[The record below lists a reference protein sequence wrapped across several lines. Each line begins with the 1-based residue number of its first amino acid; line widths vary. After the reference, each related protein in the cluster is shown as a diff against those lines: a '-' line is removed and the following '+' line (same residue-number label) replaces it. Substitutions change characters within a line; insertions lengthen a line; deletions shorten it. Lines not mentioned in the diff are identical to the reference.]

1 MLPEG
6 QRHDWPVHGVLE
18 VRGGPVVFRLGR
30 RAAVCLELH
39 GAHGDDDL
47 SHRLVVTP
55 LSSVLTACGHW
66 EAPLQHLQLRAT
78 GCCGAERVKV
88 PPTDGTTETV
98 IFQTRIRRLEASRG
112 STCEAPSSPQCF
124 RRSSAEIMYVCE
136 WTMNTTESD
145 VSYDLHIEEVQHRGI
160 KKTTCSMIGDT
171 LIRKRPV
178 EIWVA
183 AHVGNSSCTS
193 PRRSVELQHIVKH
206 DIPQN
211 ITMSWLKNN
220 LSLSWSAAEEY
231 PALAEVRFRRHDHP
245 TDSWETRMTNTTHE
259 TSKYSVI
266 VVNLLKFTPY
276 QVQIRQ
282 RSSQVRNP
290 LWSDWS
296 PVVTVPAELEQ
307 KPEVSMVTGLLN
319 GARNVTLTWKPM
331 PHAAAVTGVRYKVMD
346 TQSSQRCPCAVKT
359 PAIKSSKHQTYVSYS
374 AVNISVIAMNAAGS
388 SPPAVI
394 QVPAQPAA
402 ELKTCN
408 EALMSKKIKKK
419 TCHEFYELQDGDS
432 RPENIITVTAD
443 KRRNMKYVQEFVR
456 YRYYEHRCERGK
468 PRTVKMCLFYKKQGA
483 PRIKPQNFTHSGET
497 DNSVDLSWRAI
508 PPADQRGFLT
518 HYSLC
523 SVKISSPEA
532 RKECLNISA
541 SVVNYRLENLTPG
554 AQYNISLAGVT
565 PAGEGPNAQTTVS
578 TLPEKPVNVLWSL
591 SLLFVFF
598 FLSTTC
604 TCILKRIKNKIFP
617 PVPTPVIP
625 NFTPYQEESQEMP
638 ERKEEVHELTLLQLH
653 PEVKSVPED
662 AEETTVLRGDWDD
675 DTDEDV
681 ESERGDSILS
691 GGTSDECL
699 GPGSTD
705 QALRRSKEGEAT
717 DLEQLDNEIAML
729 IYRNGLVFD
738 VKTEST

>member
-1 MLPEG
+1 MDENHIKLGTAKRIMDEYMN
-6 QRHDWPVHGVLE
+6 R
-18 VRGGPVVFRLGR
+18 VVNIRK
-30 RAAVCLELH
+30 
-39 GAHGDDDL
+39 
-47 SHRLVVTP
+47 
-55 LSSVLTACGHW
+55 
-66 EAPLQHLQLRAT
+66 
-78 GCCGAERVKV
+78 ER
-88 PPTDGTTETV
+88 
-98 IFQTRIRRLEASRG
+98 
-112 STCEAPSSPQCF
+112 STCEAPSTLQCF
-124 RRSSAEIMYVCE
+124 RRSSVEVIYVCE

-145 VSYDLHIEEVQHRGI
+145 VSYDLYIEYEAQGI
-160 KKTTCSMIGDT
+160 LSALLGPVRTEIVKDCRRVKETTCSMHEDA
-171 LIRKRPV
+171 LITKRPV

-193 PRRSVELQHIVKH
+193 PRRSVELQQKVKH
-206 DIPQN
+206 DVPKDIS
-211 ITMSWLKNN
+211 MSWLKNN
-220 LSLSWSAAEEY
+220 LSLSWTAVEEY
-231 PALAEVRFRRHDHP
+231 PALAEVRFRRLEHP

-259 TSKYSVI
+259 PSKWSVI

-282 RSSQVRNP
+282 RSSHVRNP

-307 KPEVSMVTGLLN
+307 KPEVSMTTRLLN
-319 GARNVTLTWKPM
+319 GTRKVTLTWKPM
-331 PHAAAVTGVRYKVMD
+331 PHAAAVTGVMYKVMD
-346 TQSSQRCPCAVKT
+346 TQSSQRCPCVVKR
-359 PAIKSSKHQTYVSYS
+359 PDIKSSEYQTYVSYS
-374 AVNISVIAMNAAGS
+374 AVNISVMAMNAAGS
-388 SPPAVI
+388 SPPAII

-402 ELKTCN
+402 DLKICN
-408 EALMSKKIKKK
+408 ETLMNKKIKKK
-419 TCHEFYELQDGDS
+419 TCREFYELRDGDS

-443 KRRNMKYVQEFVR
+443 KRRNMKDIQEFVC
-456 YRYYEHRCERGK
+456 YLYFEHRCKRGK
-468 PRTVKMCLFYKKQGA
+468 PHTIEMCLFYKKQGA
-483 PRIKPQNFTHSGET
+483 PRIKPQNFTHSSET
-497 DNSVDLSWRAI
+497 DNSVNLSWKAI

-523 SVKISSPEA
+523 SVKISSPEV

-541 SVVNYRLENLTPG
+541 SVINYRLENLTPG

-565 PAGEGPNAQTTVS
+565 PGGEGPNAQTTVN

-598 FLSTTC
+598 FISTTC

-625 NFTPYQEESQEMP
+625 NFTPYQAESQEML

-653 PEVKSVPED
+653 PEVKSVHED
-662 AEETTVLRGDWDD
+662 EEESTILRRDWDD
-675 DTDEDV
+675 DADKDV
-681 ESERGDSILS
+681 ESERGDSSLS

-705 QALRRSKEGEAT
+705 QVLRRSKEGEAT

-738 VKTEST
+738 VKTESP